1 MILERSSL
9 IPFSSISLG
18 ALTYTRRSSIKD
30 FNAYMRKK
38 FNWRESTHDKQDT

>member
-18 ALTYTRRSSIKD
+18 ALTYTRRSNIKD
-30 FNAYMRKK
+30 FNAYIRIKSTVD
-38 FNWRESTHDKQDT
+38 STHVHTG